1 MVIMNLDELIEALND
16 LKQLGRE
23 IGKEPIVF
31 VDKYHIDH
39 KITSV
44 REIRR
49 GNFVGKI
56 ELR

>member
-1 MVIMNLDELIEALND
+1 MNLDELIEALND